1 MIKLTSTITN
11 EDHNIILWPGEE
23 VVFTCQT
30 RGLILEW
37 TSDDYI
43 GESDIALEFFVYI
56 DNLGDMKTTQ
66 SSSMAIL
73 TSVDHVMTSE
83 LRIRASSQFP
93 TSTVACT
100 NVNGTSKNI
109 TFSVLG
115 TLHKFCVYTYKWA
128 IIEYESL
135 LLNYIASM

>member
-1 MIKLTSTITN
+1 MINLTSTITN
-11 EDHNIILWPGEE
+11 EDHILWPGEE
-23 VVFTCQT
+23 VFFTCQT
-30 RGLILEW
+30 RGLILAW

-56 DNLGDMKTTQ
+56 NNLGDMKTTQ

-73 TSVDHVMTSE
+73 TSVDRVMTSE
-83 LRIRASSQFP
+83 LHIKTSSQFP

-100 NVNGTSKNI
+100 NVNGASKNI

-115 TLHKFCVYTYKWA
+115 TFHKFCVYTYKRA
-128 IIEYESL
+128 IIELQELTIS
-135 LLNYIASM
+135 

>member
-1 MIKLTSTITN
+1 MINLTSTITN
-11 EDHNIILWPGEE
+11 EDHILWPGKE

-43 GESDIALEFFVYI
+43 GESGIALEFLVYI

-66 SSSMAIL
+66 SNSMAIL
-73 TSVDHVMTSE
+73 TSVDHVMTSK
-83 LRIRASSQFP
+83 LRINTSSQFP

-115 TLHKFCVYTYKWA
+115 TFHKFCVYTYKWA
-128 IIEYESL
+128 IIELREL
-135 LLNYIASM
+135 TIKI

>member
-1 MIKLTSTITN
+1 MINLTSTITN
-11 EDHNIILWPGEE
+11 EDHNIILWPGKE

-43 GESDIALEFFVYI
+43 GESGIALEFFVYI

-66 SSSMAIL
+66 SGSMAIL

-83 LRIRASSQFP
+83 IRINTSLQFP
-93 TSTVACT
+93 TSTVATSHFQCLVRFINFVCILT
-100 NVNGTSKNI
+100 NGP
-109 TFSVLG
+109 
-115 TLHKFCVYTYKWA
+115 
-128 IIEYESL
+128 
-135 LLNYIASM
+135 